1 MNINDNTNAL
11 QSLLNN
17 MNSGSGYFPTSAVV
31 QTSGQSETLV
41 MSQKAVTDFVKSTAF
56 PLPEYWKSELESKV
70 DSIQQAM
77 EATGRNK
84 SAFLWYTDAHWQ
96 NNAKVSPALL
106 KHLVENT
113 PINKVNFGGDIIGD
127 PSPFNHNN
135 IKYVYEWRKLISDLP
150 NHHSVYGNHDVNHR
164 TTDVSNMAYAY
175 ILASEE
181 SSDMVVGGDS
191 YYYIDSPSEKTR
203 YLYLSY
209 MTNDSDAMLAQG
221 QFIADAI
228 KGVSD
233 GWHIVAISHR
243 WWQYTSSSNPT
254 VGAVPAFEKDILS
267 VFDAYNA
274 RQTRNGSNY
283 FYAQDFTNAKGKVEF
298 CIGGHIHVDYDF
310 ESDGGI
316 PVIIT
321 ASDTN
326 QERASGETEDCGA
339 LGTITESAVYGII
352 ADYSTANTKITVVGV
367 GRGTSRVV
375 RASNIKPTSVSNITY
390 SGDTTVG
397 ASIDKSKFSF
407 TVNYSNGTTD
417 TIVGASSVSPSVI
430 NAVGNNTVT
439 ITYTEGSATVTGTM
453 TIVGTPVPV
462 VNLFNAN
469 RTFVAGTADAML
481 HDYLDESKAYT
492 NVAYS
497 NGKFNASACTV
508 SGVTEDGLTVKESG
522 IGGIVV
528 AYAFYLPD
536 IKKDKYKITFDY
548 SGTGKCRTYYRYAVN
563 GVVGGC
569 ESLFLNDT
577 AGASGSADVI
587 IPANTDHY
595 TWLIIMFGS
604 NTGGTKTFENIT
616 LTKVEDNS
624 SSTNLID
631 TVGYNDN
638 MRLSTSDG
646 VTLKEA
652 TGYTTTGLID
662 ISNYTGTVQVYA
674 QGVNF
679 NKQTYEHAFMYTYN
693 DNGTF
698 NTAYAMGNGSS
709 NNVSYTIDENGNLTL
724 VFDMANCG
732 DWMKRFRLTGYGSG
746 ANLVITIS

>member
-1 MNINDNTNAL
+1 MSNIVDNTTAL
-11 QSLLNN
+11 QSLLEAVNN
-17 MNSGSGYFPTSAVV
+17 LPNSGYSIP
-31 QTSGQSETLV
+31 
-41 MSQKAVTDFVKSTAF
+41 D
-56 PLPEYWKSELESKV
+56 YWVNELETKA
-70 DSIQQAM
+70 DSIQQAV
-77 EATGRNK
+77 ESAGRNK

-106 KHLVENT
+106 SYLVKNT
-113 PINKVNFGGDIIGD
+113 PINKVNFGGDIIND
-127 PSPFNHNN
+127 PSPFSHNN

-181 SSDMVVGGDS
+181 SSNMVVGGDS

-221 QFIADAI
+221 QFIVDAI

-233 GWHIVAISHR
+233 GWHIVVISHR

-254 VGAVPAFEKDILS
+254 AGAVPAFEKDILS

-326 QERASGETEDCGA
+326 QERASGETEDCGT
-339 LGTITESAVYGII
+339 LGTTTESAVYGII

-375 RASNIKPTSVSNITY
+375 RASNIKPSSISNITY

-407 TVNYSNGTTD
+407 TVSYSNGTTD
-417 TIVGASSVSPSVI
+417 TITGASSVAPATIS
-430 NAVGNNTVT
+430 AVGNNTVT
-439 ITYTEGSATVTGTM
+439 ITYTEGSTTLTGTT

-469 RTFVAGTADAML
+469 RTIATGTAA
-481 HDYLDESKAYT
+481 DYIYNHLDESKVYT
-492 NVAYS
+492 NVVYS
-497 NGKFNASACTV
+497 TAAFNASACTV
-508 SGVTEDGLTVKESG
+508 SGVTADGLTVKESG
-522 IGGIVV
+522 LGGVTV

-536 IKKDKYKITFDY
+536 IRTNAYKITFDY
-548 SGTGKCRTYYRYAVN
+548 SGAGKCRTYYRYAIN
-563 GVVGGC
+563 GFIGGSN
-569 ESLFLNDT
+569 ELFMNET
-577 AGASGSADVI
+577 AGAVGSTEVT
-587 IPANTDHY
+587 IPKNTDGY
-595 TWLIIMFGS
+595 TWLILMFGS
-604 NTGGTKTFENIT
+604 NTGATKTFSNIT
-616 LTKVEDNS
+616 LTKVDNS
-624 SSTNLID
+624 SSGGSSANLID
-631 TVGYNDN
+631 IVGYNDN

-646 VTLKEA
+646 VTLKGA

-662 ISNYTGTVQVYA
+662 ISNYTGTVRVYA
-674 QGVNF
+674 QGANF

-693 DNGTF
+693 DNGSF

-709 NNVSYTIDENGNLTL
+709 NNVSYTVDENGNLTI

-746 ANLVITIS
+746 ANLVITVN